1 MEVNKYI
8 SKKVLIYICLIIL
21 ILIIFRIIYTTFYFN
36 IENFAIN
43 NEDASDLLT
52 KIKSYNVQKGMNLNS
67 SDLEMKISYWTN
79 YFYNLHNSS
88 NLIKPIVDYL

>member
-36 IENFAIN
+36 VENFAIN
-43 NEDASDLLT
+43 NADATDLLT
-52 KIKSYNVQKGMNLNS
+52 KIKSYNVQKVINLNS
-67 SDLEMKISYWTN
+67 SDLEMKIPYWTN
-79 YFYNLHNSS
+79 YFYNLHNFLLLKYSS
-88 NLIKPIVDYL
+88 